1 MSCISTNG
9 RPLVVDGTVL
19 EDAAALVG
27 GDRQVAYGHPSDHLA
42 DVAEVWGVI
51 LGVRVEPRQV
61 ALCMVGLKLAR
72 EAHATKR
79 DNLVDAAGYL
89 RLAEM
94 VS

>member
-1 MSCISTNG
+1 MSDPVNVLDEAAVLVNG
-9 RPLVVDGTVL
+9 
-19 EDAAALVG
+19 E
-27 GDRQVAYGHPSDHLA
+27 RQDTYGHPSVHLA
-42 DVAEVWGVI
+42 DVAEVWSLLLNVK
-51 LGVRVEPRQV
+51 VEARQV

-72 EAHATKR
+72 EAHVHQR